1 MKKDWENF
9 KESVGNL
16 WVSNMLYMNKAMKKI
31 VSNQTIESCD
41 NKFNTILDNIIKKTR
56 RIKESVIYDEDEI
69 DESSINFE
77 RIFKFVDDCTGY
89 EISCNEIR
97 IETVMLSSNQYVT
110 FANMLQKMLKNKY
123 RDKDFVV
130 YICLND
136 DYIEVRFHA
145 YRENEG
151 FWLNE
156 NLNMYNTPIL
166 YVR

>member
-1 MKKDWENF
+1 
-9 KESVGNL
+9 
-16 WVSNMLYMNKAMKKI
+16 MNNEMKKI
-31 VSNQTIESCD
+31 VSNQTIENCD
-41 NKFNTILDNIIKKTR
+41 NKFGTILDNIIKKTR

-69 DESSINFE
+69 DESTIDFE
-77 RIFKFVDDCTGY
+77 RVFNFVGDWTGY

-123 RDKDFVV
+123 KDKDFIV
-130 YICLND
+130 YIYLND
-136 DYIEVRFHA
+136 DYIEVRFHV
-145 YRENEG
+145 YREKEG

-156 NLNMYNTPIL
+156 NLNMYNNPIL

>member
-1 MKKDWENF
+1 
-9 KESVGNL
+9 
-16 WVSNMLYMNKAMKKI
+16 MNKMMKKI

-41 NKFNTILDNIIKKTR
+41 NKFNAILDNILKKTR
-56 RIKESVIYDEDEI
+56 RIQESVIYDEDEI
-69 DESSINFE
+69 DESTINFE
-77 RIFKFVDDCTGY
+77 RVFKFVGDWTGY

-97 IETVMLSSNQYVT
+97 IENIMLSPNQYVT

-123 RDKDFVV
+123 KDKDFVV

-136 DYIEVRFHA
+136 DYIEIRFHI

-156 NLNMYNTPIL
+156 NLNMYNSPIL